1 MKNFVKVNGIWR
13 EYNPET
19 NEIVGE
25 SGYFD
30 ISNFET
36 MQAESVHDL
45 DWNGTVVLNK
55 KLRTGWL
62 NPEGEFFGCEPWC
75 HKLQAQIIHRSDER
89 KLEEGGWVRIT
100 KNEKQVMVAGFCSLD
115 ETLYPSSAQL
125 SFLYKNYQDN
135 KHLYYEIW
143 NIATARK
150 ERIKEE
156 WGLGE

>member
-45 DWNGTVVLNK
+45 DWNGTVVLKNLEQVGLILK
-55 KLRTGWL
+55 VSFLVVSLGVINCK
-62 NPEGEFFGCEPWC
+62 
-75 HKLQAQIIHRSDER
+75 HKLYIE
-89 KLEEGGWVRIT
+89 
-100 KNEKQVMVAGFCSLD
+100 VMNGNLKKVVG
-115 ETLYPSSAQL
+115 
-125 SFLYKNYQDN
+125 
-135 KHLYYEIW
+135 
-143 NIATARK
+143 
-150 ERIKEE
+150 
-156 WGLGE
+156 